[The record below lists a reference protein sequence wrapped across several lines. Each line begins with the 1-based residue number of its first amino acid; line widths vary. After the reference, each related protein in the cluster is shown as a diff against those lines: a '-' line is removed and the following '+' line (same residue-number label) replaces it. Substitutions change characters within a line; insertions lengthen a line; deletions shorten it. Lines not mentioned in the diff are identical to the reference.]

1 MFSFLFKAIFFSYFS
16 SFPPF
21 TDSKYDDAPLFSDD
35 CYTKLFKVVSLAIDC
50 SISNKILSI
59 FKSLFETHQVLQS
72 EQTMEWSRFFLY
84 DIDRRGFLAYI
95 QLTLK

>member
-1 MFSFLFKAIFFSYFS
+1 MFFFLFKAIFFSYFL

-35 CYTKLFKVVSLAIDC
+35 CYKVVPLAIDC
-50 SISNKILSI
+50 SISNKIMSI

-72 EQTMEWSRFFLY
+72 EHPMEWSRFFLY
-84 DIDRRGFLAYI
+84 DIDRRGLLSYI
-95 QLTLK
+95 QLT

>member
-1 MFSFLFKAIFFSYFS
+1 MVFFLFKAIFFSYFS

-35 CYTKLFKVVSLAIDC
+35 CYKKLFKVVPLAIDC
-50 SISNKILSI
+50 SISNKIMSI

-72 EQTMEWSRFFLY
+72 LEWSRFFLY
-84 DIDRRGFLAYI
+84 DIDRRGLLSYI
-95 QLTLK
+95 QLT

>member
-1 MFSFLFKAIFFSYFS
+1 MFSFLFKAVFFSYFS

-35 CYTKLFKVVSLAIDC
+35 CYKKLFKVVPLAIDC
-50 SISNKILSI
+50 SISNKIMSI

-72 EQTMEWSRFFLY
+72 EHIMEWSRFFLY
-84 DIDRRGFLAYI
+84 DIDRRGLLSYI
-95 QLTLK
+95 QLT